1 MTALA
6 GWLGGR
12 GWGRRQLPLRSP
24 RQHGLGE
31 HFLSS
36 ECDSQAGEMPKPTTF
51 DKWIPMD
58 ENHNRSYRWLRS
70 ALLILFLIVA
80 AVRIVL
86 TYSVFN
92 QTWDEAV
99 HVACGMEWLQ
109 QGTYNYE
116 DLHPPLARVAVA
128 IGPYLSGI
136 RIKVQD
142 PNPDAL
148 ATGNAIFAARGQYL
162 HNLTL
167 SRLGVLPFFLL
178 AAWVVWYW
186 TRRLFGNWAAV
197 AAVGLFTTVP
207 PILGHA
213 GVATTDL
220 PLAATFVLAL
230 FAFTI
235 WLERPTTAHSLFL
248 GVSVGL
254 AIMSKFSALL
264 FLAACG
270 TVILLCW
277 SFGGNTTIRER
288 RVEMSPRLRRLGLAV
303 LVCAVVVSAC
313 YRFSFRPAAGAANR
327 PHQFVDHLFE
337 HQAKLRSLSYE
348 VVEKTPVPVP
358 EFFIGMKQAGARTSG
373 TTNMYLLGQV
383 RNRGWWYFFP
393 VALLVKTPI
402 AFLILT
408 IIGAF
413 AVIMKWKN
421 AGHDW
426 RILVPLVSALALMLV
441 SLPTKFNIGLRH
453 ILPIYPLLAIL
464 AGFGLIQLWQVKRPL
479 WLARI
484 LAIGLATWM
493 LASSAMAQPD
503 NLAYFN
509 EFAGKHPEG
518 ILVDS
523 DLDWGQ
529 DLLRLSN
536 DLHARGVDH
545 VAIAY
550 NGSADL
556 KQMNLPSFDVL
567 APCTRTTGWIAISLY
582 DLEMSQPSVGCGG
595 FSWLEAYKPVAPVGK
610 SIWLYSIPDTG
621 SPSPVLLRAS
631 KDSQRD
637 TAKH

>member
-1 MTALA
+1 MGTANNKS
-6 GWLGGR
+6 LGR
-12 GWGRRQLPLRSP
+12 L
-24 RQHGLGE
+24 
-31 HFLSS
+31 
-36 ECDSQAGEMPKPTTF
+36 QAG
-51 DKWIPMD
+51 I
-58 ENHNRSYRWLRS
+58 
-70 ALLILFLIVA
+70 LLLLLAVA
-80 AVRIVL
+80 IARIVS

-109 QGTYNYE
+109 LGTYSYE

-136 RIKVQD
+136 RINGQD

-148 ATGNAIFAARGQYL
+148 ATGNVVFAARGRYL
-162 HNLTL
+162 RNLAL

-178 AAWVVWYW
+178 AVWVVWYW
-186 TRRLFGNWAAV
+186 TRSLFGNWAAV
-197 AAVGLFTTVP
+197 AAAGLFTTVP

-230 FAFTI
+230 FAFTV

-270 TVILLCW
+270 TAILLCW
-277 SFGGNTTIRER
+277 SFGGQITILER
-288 RVEMSPRLRRLGLAV
+288 RKEISSRFRGLGLAA
-303 LVCAVVVSAC
+303 LLCAVVVFAC
-313 YRFSFRPAAGAANR
+313 YRFSFHSIAGPESR
-327 PHQFVDHLFE
+327 PHQSLDHLFA
-337 HQAKLRSLSYE
+337 HQAELHSLSYE
-348 VVEKTPVPVP
+348 VVERTPVPVP
-358 EFFIGMKQAGARTSG
+358 EFFVGMKQAGARTSG

-393 VALLVKTPI
+393 IALLVKTPI
-402 AFLILT
+402 AILILT
-408 IIGAF
+408 IIGIF

-421 AGHDW
+421 GGRDW
-426 RILVPLVSALALMLV
+426 RLLVPLSCALALMLV

-453 ILPIYPLLAIL
+453 ILPIYPLLTIL
-464 AGFGLIQLWQVKRPL
+464 AGLGLVRLWEVKRPL
-479 WLARI
+479 WLGRI
-484 LAIGLATWM
+484 LAIALATWM

-509 EFAGKHPEG
+509 EFAGKHPER

-545 VAIAY
+545 VSIAY

-556 KQMNLPSFDVL
+556 KQMNLPPFDVL
-567 APCTRTTGWIAISLY
+567 APCARATGWIAISLY

-595 FSWLEAYKPVAPVGK
+595 FSWLKAYEPVASVGK

-621 SPSPVLLRAS
+621 DLSSAPLHAS
-631 KDSQRD
+631 KDSQSR

>member
-1 MTALA
+1 MGADNNKS
-6 GWLGGR
+6 LGR
-12 GWGRRQLPLRSP
+12 L
-24 RQHGLGE
+24 
-31 HFLSS
+31 
-36 ECDSQAGEMPKPTTF
+36 QAG
-51 DKWIPMD
+51 I
-58 ENHNRSYRWLRS
+58 LV
-70 ALLILFLIVA
+70 LLLAVA
-80 AVRIVL
+80 IARIVS

-109 QGTYNYE
+109 LGTYNYE

-136 RIKVQD
+136 RINGQD

-148 ATGNAIFAARGQYL
+148 ATGNVIFAARGQYL
-162 HNLTL
+162 RNLAL

-178 AAWVVWYW
+178 AVWVVWYW
-186 TRRLFGNWAAV
+186 TRSLFGNWAAV
-197 AAVGLFTTVP
+197 AAAGLFTSVP

-220 PLAATFVLAL
+220 PLAATLVLAL
-230 FAFTI
+230 FALTI

-270 TVILLCW
+270 AAILLCW
-277 SFGGNTTIRER
+277 SFGGQITILER
-288 RVEMSPRLRRLGLAV
+288 RTEISSRFRGLGLAA
-303 LVCAVVVSAC
+303 LLCAVVVFAC
-313 YRFSFRPAAGAANR
+313 YRFSFHSVAGPENR
-327 PHQFVDHLFE
+327 PHQSLDHLFA
-337 HQAKLRSLSYE
+337 HQAKLHSLSYE
-348 VVEKTPVPVP
+348 VVERAPVPAP
-358 EFFIGMKQAGARTSG
+358 EFFVGMKQAGARTSG

-393 VALLVKTPI
+393 IALLVKTPI

-408 IIGAF
+408 IIGIF

-421 AGHDW
+421 GGRDW
-426 RILVPLVSALALMLV
+426 RLLVPLSCALALMLV

-453 ILPIYPLLAIL
+453 ILPIYPLLTIL
-464 AGFGLIQLWQVKRPL
+464 AGFGLVRLWEVKSPL
-479 WLARI
+479 WVGRI
-484 LAIGLATWM
+484 LAIALATWM

-509 EFAGKHPEG
+509 EFAGEHPER

-529 DLLRLSN
+529 DLLRLSY

-545 VAIAY
+545 VSIAY

-556 KQMNLPSFDVL
+556 KQMNLPPFDVL
-567 APCTRTTGWIAISLY
+567 APCAHTTGWIAISLY

-595 FSWLEAYKPVAPVGK
+595 FSWLRAYEPVASVGK

-621 SPSPVLLRAS
+621 DLSSAPLHAS
-631 KDSQRD
+631 KDSQKS

>member
-1 MTALA
+1 
-6 GWLGGR
+6 
-12 GWGRRQLPLRSP
+12 
-24 RQHGLGE
+24 
-31 HFLSS
+31 
-36 ECDSQAGEMPKPTTF
+36 
-51 DKWIPMD
+51 MD
-58 ENHNRSYRWLRS
+58 ADHNRSYGRLQ
-70 ALLILFLIVA
+70 AGILVLLLAVA
-80 AVRIVL
+80 VARIVS

-109 QGTYNYE
+109 LGTYNYE

-128 IGPYLSGI
+128 MGPYLSGI
-136 RIKVQD
+136 RINGQD

-148 ATGNAIFAARGQYL
+148 ATGNAIFAARGRYL
-162 HNLTL
+162 HNLAL

-186 TRRLFGNWAAV
+186 TRGLFDSWTAV

-213 GVATTDL
+213 GVATTDI

-270 TVILLCW
+270 TAILLCW
-277 SFGGNTTIRER
+277 SFGGETTVRER
-288 RVEMSPRLRRLGLAV
+288 RAEISPRLRRLGLAALLCA
-303 LVCAVVVSAC
+303 LVVFAC
-313 YRFSFRPAAGAANR
+313 YRFSFHPVAGPASR

-337 HQAKLRSLSYE
+337 HQAKLHSLSYE
-348 VVEKTPVPVP
+348 VVEKAPLPVP

-408 IIGAF
+408 IIGIF
-413 AVIMKWKN
+413 AAIMKWN
-421 AGHDW
+421 NDGHDW
-426 RILVPLVSALALMLV
+426 RILVPVASALGLMLV

-453 ILPIYPLLAIL
+453 ILPIFPLLAIL
-464 AGFGLIQLWQVKRPL
+464 AGFGLMRLWQVQRPL
-479 WLARI
+479 WLGRI

-509 EFAGKHPEG
+509 EFAGKHPER

-536 DLHARGVDH
+536 DLHAWGVHH
-545 VAIAY
+545 VSIAY

-556 KQMNLPSFDVL
+556 KQMNLPPFDVL
-567 APCTRTTGWIAISLY
+567 APCARTTGWVAISLY

-595 FSWLEAYKPVAPVGK
+595 FSWLEAYKPVASVGK
-610 SIWLYSIPDTG
+610 SIWLYSIP
-621 SPSPVLLRAS
+621 
-631 KDSQRD
+631 
-637 TAKH
+637 